1 MHGYGVFTWP
11 NGQVFKGLYANEKKS
26 GKGEL
31 KLADGTV
38 IKGTWVNSKL
48 EGTSEVLKNG
58 EIHKV
63 EWRNGV
69 EL

>member
-1 MHGYGVFTWP
+1 
-11 NGQVFKGLYANEKKS
+11 
-26 GKGEL
+26 
-31 KLADGTV
+31 
-38 IKGTWVNSKL
+38 VNSKL

-69 EL
+69 ELWTG